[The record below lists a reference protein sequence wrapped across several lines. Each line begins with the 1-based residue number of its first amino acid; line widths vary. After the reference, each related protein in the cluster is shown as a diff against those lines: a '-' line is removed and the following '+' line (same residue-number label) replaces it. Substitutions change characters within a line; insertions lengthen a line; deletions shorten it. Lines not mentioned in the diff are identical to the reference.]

1 LVSTVGYGSSSPV
14 TQAGKAFTIFY
25 CTIGIPL
32 FLVLLGG
39 LVERLKAPSIWFLGK
54 LNSRLGHLYKPSQI
68 QFIHL
73 FIIFALLLVLLFIIP
88 AAIFMGIEKKWS
100 YLDAFYYC
108 FISLT
113 TIGLGDYTP
122 GDQPHQENRSVY
134 KIFTTGYLM
143 IGLLCMMLFLATIY
157 DIPQLSLSRFFLLR
171 REMDDSERA
180 RLANKM
186 APGPKYM
193 RQMDDNAESQ
203 VSPASTASQVAT
215 EDSYQHY

>member
-1 LVSTVGYGSSSPV
+1 VMDSRSALTERSGRRWKWRSASR
-14 TQAGKAFTIFY
+14 
-25 CTIGIPL
+25 GISKCQP
-32 FLVLLGG
+32 
-39 LVERLKAPSIWFLGK
+39 IWFLGK

-73 FIIFALLLVLLFIIP
+73 FIIFALLLVFLFIIP
-88 AAIFMGIEKKWS
+88 ATIFMSIEKKWS
-100 YLDAFYYC
+100 FLDAFYYC

-122 GDQPHQENRSVY
+122 GDQPQQELRSLY

-143 IGLLCMMLFLATIY
+143 VGLLCMMLFLATIY
-157 DIPQLSLSRFFLLR
+157 DIPQLWLSRFFLLQ

-186 APGPKYM
+186 APGPQYM
-193 RQMDDNAESQ
+193 RQVDDNAESQ